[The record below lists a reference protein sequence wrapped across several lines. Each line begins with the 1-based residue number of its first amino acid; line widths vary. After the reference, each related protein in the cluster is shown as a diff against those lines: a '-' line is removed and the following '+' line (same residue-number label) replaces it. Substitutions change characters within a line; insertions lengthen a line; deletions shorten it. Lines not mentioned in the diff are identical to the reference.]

1 MKSFTYSSRDT
12 PQFSKGYPLV
22 NQHRPWQIGVGR
34 LVFIKNWW
42 FSGSM
47 FIYQR
52 VKWIIGMG
60 WVSRGFSLAARRI
73 RTFSH
78 GSWNPYA
85 PRNKYVHLRLRRVF
99 EIRRACWYTHTQI
112 YIYIAWQCIYI
123 CISYPFIC
131 HKWSTWTFWKN
142 NHPAWS
148 HECLVIFIYIFT

>member
-1 MKSFTYSSRDT
+1 MKSFTHSSRDT
-12 PQFSKGYPLV
+12 PQFNIDPG
-22 NQHRPWQIGVGR
+22 
-34 LVFIKNWW
+34 NWW

-99 EIRRACWYTHTQI
+99 EIRRACWYTHTDI
-112 YIYIAWQCIYI
+112 YIYIYIYCVTVCIYI
-123 CISYPFIC
+123 YAYHTHSYATNEALEHFERITIQ
-131 HKWSTWTFWKN
+131 HGAMNVWWS
-142 NHPAWS
+142 
-148 HECLVIFIYIFT
+148 LYIFT